1 MRKLH
6 SLAELGCA
14 CCGSVDDVI
23 SAEVAKFGTVP
34 LTKFAVH
41 FTPSST
47 GKDEVRHVNAP
58 NPDAARKVVA
68 EAFKP
73 STIFVRKIKR
83 ST

>member
-1 MRKLH
+1 MVKLH

-14 CCGSVDDVI
+14 CCGSVDDAI
-23 SAEVAKFGTVP
+23 NAEVAKFGAVP

-47 GKDEVRHVNAP
+47 GKDEVRHVSAP
-58 NPDAARKVVA
+58 TPDAARKAVA

-73 STIFVRKIKR
+73 STIFVKKIKR